1 MTRVSGETTRVSGQ
15 VVNARSAP
23 ATAPSPGKSGRD
35 LYDQCLPLAPTRPP
49 VVLYNFALI
58 TYIRSVCSLSLSPSI
73 SISVCLLA
81 FTSVTGKALCKLKC
95 VEPSAVQHGGICHAA
110 AAELDAVSSS
120 MSLVYAKLLRSI
132 TAVSAALLYLN
143 EACHCRV
150 LRHSVDLKLRPA
162 SRLYFL
168 FMFLQAVT
176 GYALCLHLVRPAVPL
191 SDLMSACANVGS
203 PAGTLTT

>member
-1 MTRVSGETTRVSGQ
+1 MI
-15 VVNARSAP
+15 NACRLPRPARPSFCITLRSSHTSAP
-23 ATAPSPGKSGRD
+23 SA
-35 LYDQCLPLAPTRPP
+35 
-49 VVLYNFALI
+49 
-58 TYIRSVCSLSLSPSI
+58 LSLSPSI

-176 GYALCLHLVRPAVPL
+176 AYRLRIMSSPCPSRCPVVRPDVCLCQRRLA
-191 SDLMSACANVGS
+191 SRNINH
-203 PAGTLTT
+203 LTTLISYPIPHCPQSWL